1 MPDYAEQLDFD
12 QNHIRTLDTSGNEW
26 VYGKVTAGVTVP
38 TTIYDLT
45 SKGYVDD
52 QLATKAGTAVATT
65 TTAGLMSAQDKQNLD
80 RVSLSESTAVTLSG
94 GTSVTVNDAHQSPL
108 DEFTVQ
114 FDPQISVVPNKNLLN
129 PATNIEGYWIGAT
142 GKMTAQEGDW
152 YTDLI
157 PVEPGDRIYV
167 SGYHNQTT
175 NGNKRLH
182 GYNANGDWVMQLN
195 FASVPANAYPPAA
208 KYSFNATIS
217 DSRVCYM
224 RFSYRMADTN
234 VMIEKDQ
241 ETQYEPYG
249 ERYEFTA
256 YTNPVTV
263 TKTAN
268 SSAIYSFSI
277 PSLYAGT
284 ADILTGNVTT
294 TWGHIDSYNG
304 ETLTGDWWSTNNNN
318 SSTSLTPT
326 IGDEVI
332 YELDTPTTSQ
342 GTGLSLTT
350 DTGSNTFTI
359 DKGVIDTFTYE
370 ADGAIISNL
379 NVTSGVITLG
389 QTSLSEQQLTGL
401 LQLLS

>member
-52 QLATKAGTAVATT
+52 QLATKASTALATT
-65 TTAGLMSAQDKQNLD
+65 TTAGLMSAEDKANLD

-94 GTSVTVNDAHQSPL
+94 GTSVTVNDAHEAPL
-108 DEFTVQ
+108 DEFIVRM
-114 FDPQISVVPNKNLLN
+114 DPQISAVPGKNLLN
-129 PATNIEGYWIGAT
+129 PATNITGYYIGSN

-157 PVEPGDRIYV
+157 PVEPGDEIYV

-182 GYNANGDWVMQLN
+182 GYDANGDWVMQLN

-208 KYSFNATIS
+208 KYSFSATIPS
-217 DSRVCYM
+217 TRVSYM
-224 RFSYRMADTN
+224 RFSYRMADTD

-249 ERYEFTA
+249 EQYSFTA
-256 YTNPVTV
+256 YTSPITV
-263 TKTAN
+263 TKTAD
-268 SSAIYSFSI
+268 SSSI
-277 PSLYAGT
+277 NTFNIRSMYGGT
-284 ADILTGNVTT
+284 VDILNGSITT
-294 TWGHIDSYNG
+294 TWGHIASYNG
-304 ETLTGDWWSTNNNN
+304 ETLTGDWWSTNDN
-318 SSTSLTPT
+318 SSTALTPT
-326 IGDEVI
+326 IGNEVI

-342 GTGLSLTT
+342 GTGLALTT
-350 DTGSNTFTI
+350 DTGINTFTI

-389 QTSLSEQQLTGL
+389 QTSLNEQQLSRL
-401 LQLLS
+401 LTLIN